1 MRALQPYSA
10 ARRERRLDLGMTA
23 NKSAQAGR
31 FTFGELDLESAWHNL
46 AGGEPRAFKPMMA
59 ATRPTDRSL
68 PRERHASRDAL
79 GSAEEQLYH
88 YLEQVKAASEAS
100 RPSGFDALN
109 ERLQEFA
116 ANPTETPSRRQV
128 AGKPAPRQ
136 QPQAMS
142 FAQTQLEWF
151 DEKFSELRSIV
162 TSREEDKRELVSI
175 NARLA
180 EIIERVDHLSQSLP
194 HEPAIGRIETQLANL
209 ARTLDAMRNDN
220 TSQTENMSKAA
231 SAVTTVAMRLERSR
245 EALDAATTRAVERVA
260 SAVEEAQ
267 SRTIHITAEQIAEAL
282 RRASPDVRL
291 KRVEEELRALN
302 TQSREAGQRTAHTLE
317 NVHDTLRE
325 FLTRVD
331 QRDGPQQVMMQ
342 PLKRLG
348 VHMPITAGARSFS
361 RSPKDFG
368 ATSSAGTEHQLRDI
382 TARDLR
388 MSEPP
393 LRVDH
398 MQPPPRTHIIL
409 EAEDTDPER
418 PNSPI
423 PAFLR
428 KLPEQKH
435 NRRAGDKKPSG
446 ALPPRER
453 LVPYLGLGAVT
464 LILLLASAAMLYL
477 QVTRA
482 TPVAQVSDIEK
493 PAAERDVELKPSNAP
508 ALSDNAPAVEKAQPA
523 PVFEPVAPPP
533 AVSPS
538 VSGTAFDYR
547 PPHQFLQ
554 SSARPDA
561 LRAMGPSP
569 LSVTLAGIGP
579 AGASDDVQKLA
590 VAASNGDSEAQYQIG
605 RRFIS
610 DPTIRSNGAAA
621 ARWLSRAAEQGHVQA
636 QYLLGTL
643 FEGGIGVTKDDAK
656 ALAWYQRAAEAGHLQ
671 SMHNLAV
678 LLTGGYGVG
687 ADYGRA
693 QAWFSKAAKLG
704 LTDSQ
709 VNLAIIYENGL
720 GVERNDRLAY
730 FWYGIASRSGDHEA
744 RAQALRLKGR
754 LAPDVLAQTDTEIEG
769 WLPDPAPRRMSA
781 GENAPG

>member
-1 MRALQPYSA
+1 
-10 ARRERRLDLGMTA
+10 MTA

-46 AGGEPRAFKPMMA
+46 AGGEPRAFEPVTRA
-59 ATRPTDRSL
+59 AAKRVDRSAA
-68 PRERHASRDAL
+68 RASHTSRTAL
-79 GSAEEQLYH
+79 GSAEEQLHH
-88 YLEQVKAASEAS
+88 YLEQVKAASVAS
-100 RPSGFDALN
+100 RPSAFDVLN

-116 ANPTETPSRRQV
+116 SNPTETPDRRQTMG
-128 AGKPAPRQ
+128 APAPRR
-136 QPQAMS
+136 ADGAS

-209 ARTLDAMRNDN
+209 ARTLDTMRNDS

-260 SAVEEAQ
+260 SAVEDAQ
-267 SRTIHITAEQIAEAL
+267 NRTIHITAEQIAEAL

-291 KRVEEELRALN
+291 KRVEEELRALS
-302 TQSREAGQRTAHTLE
+302 TQSREAGQRTANTLE

-368 ATSSAGTEHQLRDI
+368 AASSAGTEHQLRDI
-382 TARDLR
+382 TARDIRMSDPPHLR
-388 MSEPP
+388 M
-393 LRVDH
+393 DH
-398 MQPPPRTHIIL
+398 IQPAPRTHIIL

-428 KLPEQKH
+428 KLPEPKH
-435 NRRAGDKKPSG
+435 NRRAGDKKPAG
-446 ALPPRER
+446 TLPPRER

-482 TPVAQVSDIEK
+482 KPVAQGSHIEK
-493 PAAERDVELKPSNAP
+493 PAAARDAERKPVATPAP
-508 ALSDNAPAVEKAQPA
+508 APSINVPAAEKAQPA
-523 PVFEPVAPPP
+523 PVFEQVTPPP
-533 AVSPS
+533 ALSPG

-547 PPHQFLQ
+547 PPHQFMQ
-554 SSARPDA
+554 SSSRPDA
-561 LRAMGPSP
+561 LRAVGASS
-569 LSVTLAGIGP
+569 LGVTLAGIGP
-579 AGASDDVQKLA
+579 EDAPDNVQKLA

-610 DPTIRSNGAAA
+610 DPSIRSNGAAA

-656 ALAWYQRAAEAGHLQ
+656 ALAWYQRAAEAGHPQ

-687 ADYGRA
+687 ADHGRA
-693 QAWFSKAAKLG
+693 RAWFSKAAKLG

-720 GVERNDRLAY
+720 GVERDDRLAY
-730 FWYGIASRSGDHEA
+730 LWYGIAARTGDHEA

-754 LAPDVLAQTDTEIEG
+754 LAPDAITQTDAEIEG
-769 WLPDPAPRRMSA
+769 WLPEPAPRRMSA
-781 GENAPG
+781 GENSPG